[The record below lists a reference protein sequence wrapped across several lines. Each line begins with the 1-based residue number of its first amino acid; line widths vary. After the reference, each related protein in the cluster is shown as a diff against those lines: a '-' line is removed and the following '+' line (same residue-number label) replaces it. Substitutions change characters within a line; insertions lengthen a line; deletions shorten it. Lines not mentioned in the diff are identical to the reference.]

1 MNTVIINPTDSL
13 KNFQETFEREY
24 PFLKIEFFRGE
35 HEVGGLSSERKK
47 VDANKAFN
55 DATTLLAP
63 LEVNLSP
70 EITVAEF
77 EQSFRQLPNLSVQI
91 YRKSGRVYLETA
103 ATDEWTLEEQNT
115 KGKEMS
121 EPVVD

>member
-1 MNTVIINPTDSL
+1 MNTVIINPSDSL
-13 KNFQETFEREY
+13 RKFQETFEREY
-24 PFLKIEFFRGE
+24 PFLKVEFFRGE
-35 HEVGGLSSERKK
+35 HEVGELSIDREK
-47 VDANKAFN
+47 VDINSVFSNAA
-55 DATTLLAP
+55 ALTEL

-77 EQSFRQLPNLSVQI
+77 EQSFRKLPNLGIQV

-103 ATDEWTLEEQNT
+103 TTDEWTLEEQNT

-121 EPVVD
+121 EPVID